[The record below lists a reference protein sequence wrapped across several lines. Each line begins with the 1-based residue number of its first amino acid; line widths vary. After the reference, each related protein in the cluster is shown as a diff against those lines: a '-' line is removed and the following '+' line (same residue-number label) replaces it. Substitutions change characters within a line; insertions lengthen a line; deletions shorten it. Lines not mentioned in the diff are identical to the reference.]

1 MDWADNDRQQAFRVQ
16 VRDFIA
22 ERLPD
27 YYRRDLGTGGHVGPF
42 SENWGGDR
50 ASEDAAPRQAAQDWA
65 AALSERRWVA
75 PHWPEE
81 FNGGG
86 LSSMEQ
92 FILKQEMARAGA
104 PSVGGGG
111 VSYFLGHHLARELVV
126 HIFGDRIERLGQALE
141 REGFWTLVRLRFVP
155 VPFAVTNYGACLAGV
170 SFGTYLSSTALA
182 LLPIT
187 FVYTYFAATLVGVA
201 EADRAG
207 VLRQLGLAVL
217 LLLLLSFVPPR
228 IMAWRRRKAQSRETE
243 PPPPREDRS

>member
-1 MDWADNDRQQAFRVQ
+1 MPRRLPGRALARFLIFVVLLAAGFLTLRLPA
-16 VRDFIA
+16 VRA
-22 ERLPD
+22 LLEVEALTAMLERLRVHP
-27 YYRRDLGTGGHVGPF
+27 
-42 SENWGGDR
+42 
-50 ASEDAAPRQAAQDWA
+50 AAAPSFVVGAAVLTA
-65 AALSERRWVA
+65 VGMPGSVPLIVGGVVFGAFFGGVLAFAGNVGGAAL
-75 PHWPEE
+75 
-81 FNGGG
+81 
-86 LSSMEQ
+86 
-92 FILKQEMARAGA
+92 
-104 PSVGGGG
+104 
-111 VSYFLGHHLARELVV
+111 SYFLGHHLARELVV
-126 HIFGDRIERLGQALE
+126 HIFGNRIERLGEALE

-243 PPPPREDRS
+243 PPPPPEDRS